1 MASLRMMIDIPDALI
16 QRARAVGIDI
26 DAQNERILEMLEREI
41 ERREAGQ
48 RLRSMMSDF
57 WAMEN
62 KPTPEEIAAEISDY
76 YAEKQSSDHDKS
88 K

>member
-1 MASLRMMIDIPDALI
+1 MASVRMIVDIPDALI

-26 DAQNERILEMLEREI
+26 DAQQDRILEVLEREI

-57 WAMEN
+57 WAMDN
-62 KPTPEEIAAEISDY
+62 KPTPEEIAAEINDY
-76 YAEKQSSDHDKS
+76 ALIHQFRTDIL
-88 K
+88 